1 MSFKDREEA
10 YESQYVHDESLK
22 FRIQAR
28 RDKLFGLWVAEQLGK
43 KGDDAEHYARDVI
56 NSDLSQPG
64 DEDIKAKVRQDLEA
78 AKVEVHDHLLD
89 RRLDDFHQ
97 EARRQIMN
105 E

>member
-43 KGDDAEHYARDVI
+43 KGNEAEQYARDVI
-56 NSDLSQPG
+56 NSDLSEPG
-64 DEDIKAKVRQDLEA
+64 DEDVKAKVRQDLQA
-78 AKVEVHDHLLD
+78 ANVEVHDHLLD

-97 EARRQIMN
+97 EARRQIMT